1 MKTKTKILLLNSP
14 KLFQHL
20 SQKKRKKKNLTYKNN
35 QTFTNYKASILV
47 LNFFLKKKKNCFKF
61 WKNKKTFPFLF
72 IVTQFLI
79 NYKLNIVLTI

>member
-47 LNFFLKKKKNCFKF
+47 LNFFLKKK
-61 WKNKKTFPFLF
+61 
-72 IVTQFLI
+72 
-79 NYKLNIVLTI
+79 IVLNFGKIKKPSPFYL